1 MCNERKLEAISKPSI
16 IIRLYVMETKNKLKE
31 SKVNRRQP
39 TEISVRLC
47 RFVCLNVCI
56 CGGINLV
63 PSCLLTIPFSFSKYL
78 SLCPSISLASLP
90 PCVISL
96 IGRQGPIINWYK
108 QGYSDAREVITRWI
122 ALSCKRLA
130 SRFTGAEQCRQ
141 LRKKV

>member
-96 IGRQGPIINWYK
+96 IGRQGPIINWYINK
-108 QGYSDAREVITRWI
+108 VTLTLEK
-122 ALSCKRLA
+122 LSQDELLYRVYVSLLV
-130 SRFTGAEQCRQ
+130 SRVQSN
-141 LRKKV
+141 VDS